1 MRFGIGIPTCRE
13 GRGMPAPF
21 AGPEHIVELARMAED
36 LGYDSV
42 WADDHIMVTDQMRL
56 PDKDPP
62 NWYEPLVM
70 LAACAMATKRIQL
83 CAGVICLP
91 FRNPIILAKQ
101 AATLDVLSGG
111 RFGMGWG
118 LGRKDELYL
127 FDPGMS
133 KVHRGRLASEQMEAI
148 YRLFTEDK
156 VTYKGEYIQFE
167 GVSLYPRP
175 LQRPPGIYIAGE
187 APDTPKR
194 VARWATGQ
202 LMSLLASSHP
212 VTERLEALASALKEQ
227 GRAFSE
233 IDKCVVIAQNVAR
246 THEEAVANFR
256 KSRIGSRVGD
266 DRIDRV
272 VADNCIGTPDE
283 VAGKIAKLAECG
295 IDHYTIQHYAVQSF
309 QELREQVQLF
319 AEEVMPLVNC

>member
-1 MRFGIGIPTCRE
+1 
-13 GRGMPAPF
+13 
-21 AGPEHIVELARMAED
+21 
-36 LGYDSV
+36 
-42 WADDHIMVTDQMRL
+42 
-56 PDKDPP
+56 
-62 NWYEPLVM
+62 
-70 LAACAMATKRIQL
+70 
-83 CAGVICLP
+83 
-91 FRNPIILAKQ
+91 
-101 AATLDVLSGG
+101 
-111 RFGMGWG
+111 
-118 LGRKDELYL
+118 
-127 FDPGMS
+127 
-133 KVHRGRLASEQMEAI
+133 
-148 YRLFTEDK
+148 
-156 VTYKGEYIQFE
+156 
-167 GVSLYPRP
+167 
-175 LQRPPGIYIAGE
+175 
-187 APDTPKR
+187 
-194 VARWATGQ
+194 
-202 LMSLLASSHP
+202 MSLLASSHP

-319 AEEVMPLVNC
+319 AEEVMLLVKC